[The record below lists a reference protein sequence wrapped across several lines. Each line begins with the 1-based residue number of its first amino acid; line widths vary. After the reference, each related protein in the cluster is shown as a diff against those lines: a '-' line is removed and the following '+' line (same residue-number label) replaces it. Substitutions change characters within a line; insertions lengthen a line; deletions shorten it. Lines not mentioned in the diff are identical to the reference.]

1 MKSIDE
7 AAKQLCELMI
17 EKIKGM
23 QDDWRKPW
31 FTRQTVECKFY
42 PCNLSSRRYS
52 GGNIL
57 TLLAVCEKFKY
68 RTPVFLTLKRAEQTN
83 ARVLKNEK
91 PFPVF
96 FYTFLYFH
104 KRTNKNVSR
113 EYYLSLGKES
123 RKQYREVYLL
133 RYYNVFNL
141 DQTNFREV
149 HPAKWEKIL
158 EQYTPKERPEIPAD
172 PVAYKNAVLDTMLEN
187 DQWVCPIYLKEQNRA
202 FYAPFLDSITLPLKK
217 QFHEG
222 EAFYGTMLHEM
233 GHSTGHETRLKREI
247 SNPFGSEKYAREELV
262 AEFTSAL
269 CGLFLGI
276 PVTLQNNNAAY
287 LKDWLHK
294 FNNDPKYLLNVLSDC
309 TKATKFI
316 CLHLGINEEKREDNI
331 AA

>member
-149 HPAKWEKIL
+149 PPRNGK
-158 EQYTPKERPEIPAD
+158 RFSRNIP
-172 PVAYKNAVLDTMLEN
+172 
-187 DQWVCPIYLKEQNRA
+187 R
-202 FYAPFLDSITLPLKK
+202 KK
-217 QFHEG
+217 
-222 EAFYGTMLHEM
+222 
-233 GHSTGHETRLKREI
+233 
-247 SNPFGSEKYAREELV
+247 
-262 AEFTSAL
+262 
-269 CGLFLGI
+269 
-276 PVTLQNNNAAY
+276 
-287 LKDWLHK
+287 
-294 FNNDPKYLLNVLSDC
+294 DPKFPRTRQRIKTPYSIPC
-309 TKATKFI
+309 
-316 CLHLGINEEKREDNI
+316 
-331 AA
+331 

>member
-1 MKSIDE
+1 
-7 AAKQLCELMI
+7 
-17 EKIKGM
+17 
-23 QDDWRKPW
+23 
-31 FTRQTVECKFY
+31 
-42 PCNLSSRRYS
+42 
-52 GGNIL
+52 
-57 TLLAVCEKFKY
+57 
-68 RTPVFLTLKRAEQTN
+68 
-83 ARVLKNEK
+83 
-91 PFPVF
+91 
-96 FYTFLYFH
+96 
-104 KRTNKNVSR
+104 
-113 EYYLSLGKES
+113 
-123 RKQYREVYLL
+123 
-133 RYYNVFNL
+133 
-141 DQTNFREV
+141 
-149 HPAKWEKIL
+149 
-158 EQYTPKERPEIPAD
+158 
-172 PVAYKNAVLDTMLEN
+172 MLEN

-217 QFHEG
+217 QFYEG

-294 FNNDPKYLLNVLSDC
+294 FNNAPKYLLNVLSDC

-316 CLHLGINEEKREDNI
+316 CLHLGINEEKREENI